1 MKTRPTRTV
10 GLFPFCAVGF
20 YKDIDQRYIQFD
32 WLNDGNVISSL
43 QRVGVQFSGLPL
55 SPVEQDCKVKLLIPS
70 SRAIPNRK
78 HESASKMRDAAER
91 DLLIDVS
98 IGEEGDR
105 RTYIPPVANIE
116 RNFAIRLADSN
127 DIRNPASMLIKQRY
141 SWRGYSIPSSSL
153 QSDPETITLVATSP
167 EGNAFGTLGVR
178 LDRGNLLSGEAF
190 PEVVA
195 QKRHEGHKLCEVGS
209 FAVESGDS
217 YVLGALFHTAYIY
230 LHHLHGA
237 SYILI
242 EINPRHLGFYTKRL
256 GFSVLSEQRVC
267 GRTQAPAILLGI
279 STSQIETFLT
289 ESRLPGDSRRL
300 FLYKYFFS
308 EKEEKGLFER
318 VRALN
323 RPLYSTLVSRDFKR
337 SLF

>member
-1 MKTRPTRTV
+1 MT
-10 GLFPFCAVGF
+10 PFKQNREVLH
-20 YKDIDQRYIQFD
+20 
-32 WLNDGNVISSL
+32 LNA
-43 QRVGVQFSGLPL
+43 
-55 SPVEQDCKVKLLIPS
+55 S
-70 SRAIPNRK
+70 SRATPNRQD
-78 HESASKMRDAAER
+78 ESASIMRDAAER

-141 SWRGYSIPSSSL
+141 SWRGYSIPSHTL
-153 QSDPETITLVATSP
+153 QSDPESITLVATSP
-167 EGNAFGTLGVR
+167 EGKAFGTLGVR
-178 LDRGNLLSGEAF
+178 LDWGNLLSSDSF
-190 PEVVA
+190 PDEVN
-195 QKRHEGHKLCEVGS
+195 QKRVEGHKLCEVGS
-209 FAVESGDS
+209 FAVESGDGF
-217 YVLGALFHTAYIY
+217 VLGALFHTAYIY

-237 SYILI
+237 TYILI
-242 EINPRHLGFYTKRL
+242 EINPRHLNFYTKKL

-267 GRTQAPAILLGI
+267 DRAQAPAILLGI
-279 STSQIETFLT
+279 STSEIEAFLR
-289 ESRLPGDSRRL
+289 ESRLPGESRRF

-323 RPLYSTLVSRDFKR
+323 RPLYSTIVSTEFKH